1 MMSTHALQKL
11 QTPSNKMMFVSF
23 DDSAHIFDDDDDDAD
38 EDEDDDDDDE
48 DDEDS
53 DDASTPSPT
62 SDTVA
67 KGLAFVIVEARTE
80 TNLKDIADDHM
91 KKNRWNS

>member
-1 MMSTHALQKL
+1 
-11 QTPSNKMMFVSF
+11 MMFVSF

-38 EDEDDDDDDE
+38 EDEDDD
-48 DDEDS
+48 DS